1 MSTSSPAPASNPADH
16 PLAHTYDA
24 DFYGQLADDVRA
36 SAAAVVPI
44 VTNLLS
50 PTSVLDVGCGHGTW
64 LAEFEG
70 NGATDILGVD
80 GGHVDPAA
88 LDIRADQ
95 FQSRD
100 LRVPFDLGRRFDLVV
115 SLEVAEHLPA
125 SAAAGFVGTLV
136 AHGAAVLFSA
146 AVPFQGGAG
155 HVNERWPSYWAG
167 LFAQHGYEPVDV
179 VRTAVWDNEQVAFWY
194 AQNTILYLHG
204 SRTGITAGVSALPL
218 DVVHPRMHVRDHTR
232 AKAARATVTHA
243 HAARR
248 TARGLARAAQPHR
261 PRLAHSD
268 ELTPLS
274 CGR

>member
-1 MSTSSPAPASNPADH
+1 MTASSPSASNPDNH

-36 SAAAVVPI
+36 SAEAIVPI
-44 VTNLLS
+44 VTNLLT

-64 LAEFEG
+64 LAEFER

-95 FQSRD
+95 FQPRD
-100 LRVPFDLGRRFDLVV
+100 LSVPFDLGRRFDLVV

-125 SAAAGFVGTLV
+125 RAAAGFVATLV
-136 AHGAAVLFSA
+136 AHGPAVLFSA

-155 HVNERWPSYWAG
+155 HVNEQWPSYWAG
-167 LFAQHGYEPVDV
+167 LFAEHGYEPHDV
-179 VRTAVWDNEQVAFWY
+179 VRPVVWDNDRVAFWY
-194 AQNTILYLHG
+194 AQNTMLYLDG
-204 SRTGITAGVSALPL
+204 RGMGVATSSSALPL

-232 AKAARATVTHA
+232 VKPAPAPPSLTRTLRDVPPAAWRAF
-243 HAARR
+243 R
-248 TARGLARAAQPHR
+248 HR
-261 PRLAHSD
+261 MDRD
-268 ELTPLS
+268 
-274 CGR
+274 